1 MKESLRP
8 AELDLLRRAS
18 NASADLEIELFLAGG
33 TVRDF
38 LYRRRTADLD
48 IVAAGGGLD
57 FASELAGR
65 LGAEVVAHSQFG
77 TAKLRIEGV
86 EVDLAAARTE
96 TYSHPG
102 ALPAVSPGTM
112 DQDLARRDFSI
123 NAMAVSL
130 GEGSWGDLLDP
141 FQGRADLQSGL
152 IRVLHPDSFQ
162 DDATRILRAVR
173 YSRSL
178 GFRIEEETE
187 RLLCS
192 GLSYLEAIS
201 SDRVRHELERILR
214 EPQAAGIL
222 LDAQELGVLA
232 AIHPAL
238 RVEPAVLKRLG
249 ETAAGPGQRNDLR
262 LLAVFAFS
270 ASDSER
276 SGLVERLNMG
286 GRWAAVVRDVGKTR
300 ATFVQLEGEKIRPSQ
315 VFGLLRGLDPAAIE
329 GCALASGEPV
339 VSERL
344 DLYLTELRHVRPA
357 LNGDDLMALGV
368 PEGPL
373 VGQLLQKLLTARLE
387 GLVSTREDE
396 ETMVRRS
403 LEGG

>member
-96 TYSHPG
+96 TYSHSG

-201 SDRVRHELERILR
+201 GDRVRHELERILR

-276 SGLVERLNMG
+276 SGLVGRLNMG

-300 ATFVQLEGEKIRPSQ
+300 ATFSNWREKKSVPARCSAFFAAWTPPPSR
-315 VFGLLRGLDPAAIE
+315 GAPSLR
-329 GCALASGEPV
+329 
-339 VSERL
+339 VS
-344 DLYLTELRHVRPA
+344 PSS
-357 LNGDDLMALGV
+357 
-368 PEGPL
+368 
-373 VGQLLQKLLTARLE
+373 
-387 GLVSTREDE
+387 VSAWTC
-396 ETMVRRS
+396 T
-403 LEGG
+403 